1 MKILIYTAN
10 LAPEPTGIGK
20 YSGEM
25 AAWLAARGH
34 KVRAIAAPPYY
45 PTWKVDPN
53 YRWPPYRREQWSGVD
68 VWRGAL
74 LVATSPRRVAP
85 LPVPFSFPLPPV
97 PGLQSH

>member
-10 LAPEPTGIGK
+10 FAPEPTGIGK

-68 VWRGAL
+68 VWRGAPL
-74 LVATSPRRVAP
+74 GVPSPGGVLAR
-85 LPVPFSFPLPPV
+85 LFPLV
-97 PGLQSH
+97 FCFSSFSVHDF